1 MSENTA
7 PEKKKSSSL
16 TAIVILL
23 MIGLAVMA
31 YLWSSKNSQLNTC
44 MNENKQLNAD
54 MQGMNEMMSG
64 YLGEMSNDM
73 KKDFKQMLNAYDAL
87 LDKDASMSDSIN
99 SQKEKI
105 TELMNQVENG
115 KMTAH
120 QLFLAK
126 KEIETM
132 RKIMRGYIYQI
143 DSLNT
148 LNLTLRSDLETTQ
161 TELSGTKAERD
172 EYRTQAEQSAEQ
184 VKKGSKL
191 TAYGFETVG
200 LKEKL
205 NSTMDETDRAK
216 NVVQIRSSFTIGKNP
231 ITPAGKKSVYLQVID
246 PSGKTLQHSSASVLD
261 TDNGQVPF
269 SDKKEI
275 DYQNESIDMSIY
287 FSLRNIQLNKGN
299 YKVNIYCQ
307 GQLIGSD
314 SFTLK

>member
-1 MSENTA
+1 
-7 PEKKKSSSL
+7 
-16 TAIVILL
+16 
-23 MIGLAVMA
+23 MA